1 MAGPAAQLD
10 EAKRFAEIVAILQK
24 HHLVQGLTLE
34 KVRDIFVDLGPTF
47 VKFGQ
52 ILSMRSDILPKEY
65 CAALETLRTDVT
77 PMPLTE
83 VEDIL
88 AQAYARPWQEVFSD
102 IGIRP
107 LGSASIAQVHAATLT
122 DGQRVVVKV
131 QRPDLYDIMS
141 RDVRLLKR
149 AAALLKYTPLASALD
164 FHAVLDEIWHTVQEE
179 LDFTIEANNIAEFKR
194 LNDGVAYADCPAT
207 FPKWCTK
214 NVLVME
220 YIAGHQID
228 DADGLRAD
236 GYDLNE
242 IAVKLVHNYIRQ
254 ITVYRFFHADPHPG
268 NIRVQGGKIIWLD
281 LGMMGRISPREAE
294 LYMGIIRTI
303 YDQDVPAL
311 TQTLLALGQYD
322 RAPDQQ
328 ALTER
333 IGIFLHKYE
342 SMPMADMDMGVLVDE
357 FVQILNEY
365 GVSVPASLTML
376 GRSLLVIQGMLT
388 SVSPDANVI
397 EIVAE
402 YVKNTALSREHIEKK
417 VKTLAQQLAR
427 SGEKLTVLPTQLSAF
442 LSKANAGQLTVN
454 VKKSWSDA
462 ARAAQSKLLNRL
474 IFALLDCSLL
484 FCAAITCLAPLPRV
498 LGLPWPAL
506 MFFAAAV
513 TVTIALFDRRH
524 WSV

>member
-1 MAGPAAQLD
+1 
-10 EAKRFAEIVAILQK
+10 
-24 HHLVQGLTLE
+24 
-34 KVRDIFVDLGPTF
+34 
-47 VKFGQ
+47 
-52 ILSMRSDILPKEY
+52 
-65 CAALETLRTDVT
+65 
-77 PMPLTE
+77 
-83 VEDIL
+83 
-88 AQAYARPWQEVFSD
+88 
-102 IGIRP
+102 
-107 LGSASIAQVHAATLT
+107 VHAATLT

-207 FPKWCTK
+207 YPKWCTK

-303 YDQDVPAL
+303 YEQDVPGL
-311 TQTLLALGQYD
+311 TQTLLALGKYD
-322 RAPDQQ
+322 RTPDQQ

-342 SMPMADMDMGVLVDE
+342 AMPMADMDMGVLVDE

-365 GVSVPASLTML
+365 GVSVPGSLTML

-506 MFFAAAV
+506 VFFAAAV
-513 TVTIALFDRRH
+513 AVTIALFDRRR